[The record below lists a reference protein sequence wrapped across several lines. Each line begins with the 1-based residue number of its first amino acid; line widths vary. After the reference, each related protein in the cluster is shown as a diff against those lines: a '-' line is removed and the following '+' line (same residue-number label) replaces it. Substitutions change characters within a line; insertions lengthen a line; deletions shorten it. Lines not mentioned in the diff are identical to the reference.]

1 MNKSIKKLIKQIN
14 KEKCPETITKLVKSL
29 DFEVNA
35 TYNKTNG
42 NLSSRDAYE
51 DSIYSKL
58 QNKI

>member
-14 KEKCPETITKLVKSL
+14 KEECPETITKLVNLL
-29 DFEVNA
+29 DFEINA
-35 TYNKTNG
+35 AYKKTSG
-42 NLSSRDAYE
+42 NLSSRDSYE